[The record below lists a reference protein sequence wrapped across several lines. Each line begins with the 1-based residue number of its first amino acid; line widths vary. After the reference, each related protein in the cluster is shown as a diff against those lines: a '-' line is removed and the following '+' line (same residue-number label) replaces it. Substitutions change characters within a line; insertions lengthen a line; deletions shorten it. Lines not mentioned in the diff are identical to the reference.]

1 MSVFTEHK
9 TTRDRSASDRKRH
22 KQKIDKAIKEGLGD
36 IIAEESIIGKD
47 GKKKVKIPVRG
58 IKEYK
63 FVYGDNSSNKRVGSA
78 PGKDIRRGQKIGKQ
92 NSSQKKPG
100 NKPGN
105 EPGEE
110 YYEIELT
117 LEEVASYLFEDLE
130 LPDMMRKSL
139 KKTFSEKIKRHGYRS
154 DGIKPRLDKKKSA
167 INRIKRKKAAERR
180 DDFDSESDFSF
191 AEDDLVYRH
200 YKNVKKPCSNA
211 VIFFVMDISGS
222 MTKNKKFL
230 ARSFFFLLYHF
241 IRSKY
246 DNTEIVFVSHDTSA
260 YEVNEEQ
267 FFTRGNSGGTLVS
280 SGLEAVI
287 DIISDRYHPSNWN
300 IYTFQ
305 CSDGDNWPDD
315 TDPTMRALEKLKE
328 LCQLVGYCEIE
339 PNGERS
345 AWHSEFKLSVIYK
358 NMVDEKFKMSEIKR
372 KSDIWKAFKSMF
384 YRRTVVAL

>member
-1 MSVFTEHK
+1 
-9 TTRDRSASDRKRH
+9 
-22 KQKIDKAIKEGLGD
+22 
-36 IIAEESIIGKD
+36 
-47 GKKKVKIPVRG
+47 
-58 IKEYK
+58 
-63 FVYGDNSSNKRVGSA
+63 
-78 PGKDIRRGQKIGKQ
+78 
-92 NSSQKKPG
+92 
-100 NKPGN
+100 
-105 EPGEE
+105 
-110 YYEIELT
+110 
-117 LEEVASYLFEDLE
+117 
-130 LPDMMRKSL
+130 MMRKSL

-180 DDFDSESDFSF
+180 EDFDVDSDFSF

-280 SGLEAVI
+280 SGLEAVVE
-287 DIISDRYHPSNWN
+287 IISDRYHPSNWN
-300 IYTFQ
+300 VYTFQ

-358 NMVDEKFKMSEIKR
+358 TMVDEKFKMSEIKR